1 MLTDDLTLVIAGERQ
16 QVQAFKRL
24 IAQGSQ

>member
-1 MLTDDLTLVIAGERQ
+1 VTLVIAGERR

-24 IAQGSQ
+24 IAPGSQ